1 MADNIT
7 LKVQQFETNQ
17 IKNVIV
23 NKMSFQYSYL
33 FEFDTSL
40 SNNNIKV
47 NNEILTDINYKFAI
61 KSFKSTI
68 YSDIEN
74 DNLAALEKQHISINY
89 NIKITGSGADGVY
102 VIRHVNEDSFTLV
115 VTGDSSFVGKEF
127 TLIFTQDESKKTF
140 SKTFIFIAN
149 NDKGK
154 PVSPE
159 QFRCNGTT
167 YEQLYTFKDKEYWRI
182 IDENQTC
189 KEDWIATG
197 KIKCS
202 TDQNV
207 YKP

>member
-7 LKVQQFETNQ
+7 LKVQQSETNQ
-17 IKNVIV
+17 IKNIIV

-47 NNEILTDINYKFAI
+47 NNEIITDVNYKFAI

-68 YSDIEN
+68 YSDIED

-102 VIRHVNEDSFTLV
+102 VIRHLNENFFTLV
-115 VTGDSSFVGKEF
+115 VTGDASFIGKEF
-127 TLIFTQDESKKTF
+127 TLVFTQDESKKTF
-140 SKTFIFIAN
+140 SKTFVFVAN
-149 NDKGK
+149 DDRGK
-154 PVSPE
+154 PVNPE

-167 YEQLYTFKDKEYWRI
+167 YEQLYTLEYNEYWMP
-182 IDENQTC
+182 IDENINC
-189 KEDWIATG
+189 KENWIATG
-197 KIKCS
+197 ETKCS
-202 TDQNV
+202 SDPNV

>member
-1 MADNIT
+1 MTDNIT
-7 LKVQQFETNQ
+7 LKVQQSETNQ

-33 FEFDTSL
+33 FEFNTSL

-47 NNEILTDINYKFAI
+47 NNEIITDVKYKFAI

-102 VIRHVNEDSFTLV
+102 VIRHLNENFFTLV
-115 VTGDSSFVGKEF
+115 VTGDASFIGKEF
-127 TLIFTQDESKKTF
+127 TLVFTQDESKKTF
-140 SKTFIFIAN
+140 SKTFVFVAN
-149 NDKGK
+149 DDRGK
-154 PVSPE
+154 PVNPE

-167 YEQLYTFKDKEYWRI
+167 YEQLYTLEDNEYWMP
-182 IDENQTC
+182 IDENISC
-189 KEDWIATG
+189 KENWIATG
-197 KIKCS
+197 ETKCS
-202 TDQNV
+202 SDPNV